1 MSPYPGVP
9 SEKTEAMEKCVASVL
24 AKHSGDKGF
33 KKENAVA
40 ICHSQI
46 MGALAL
52 EPVTADDIAEYS
64 NHALFAQVKP
74 GSLLKFKNA
83 VLCTT
88 GENKNSDWID
98 AAGIKELAETMSF
111 RAIDDE
117 HDPVKIIG
125 FFVNP
130 RVEDN
135 RLVTDGIVYN
145 DRFPKIVAQIQ
156 SGVKKLSVE
165 ADAQRAECSICYGPF
180 ASRREYCEH
189 LRETP
194 YKDGAIRKLFG
205 LTAKGGATVFHPAW
219 DTSFDANG
227 FVMIASQ
234 VEFEKPKSET
244 PKWATNLIAKVESFL
259 ERLKP
264 VMEIGTTISA
274 VEEPKIEG
282 GATMGEI
289 NVDELDLEE
298 LGLVRASVM
307 ETLKVDLEAK
317 LADKDA
323 DAEKIKIGFDRVL
336 ELGMEADQLE
346 IMANLSEAAYEL
358 FKKQQKEKPK
368 VEIEA
373 KEEKP
378 DPKKETIVLEG
389 GEGDPV
395 PLTWETAGSVLK
407 LKEV

>member
-234 VEFEKPKSET
+234 IDFEKPKSET
-244 PKWATNLIAKVESFL
+244 PKWATNLVAKVESFL

-264 VMEIGTTISA
+264 V

-346 IMANLSEAAYEL
+346 IMANLSEDAYEL
-358 FKKQQKEKPK
+358 FEKQRTEPSGGEPPEGTPLQAGEP
-368 VEIEA
+368 VPVIPA
-373 KEEKP
+373 QP
-378 DPKKETIVLEG
+378 AILEG
-389 GEGDPV
+389 GETVPVV
-395 PLTWETAGSVLK
+395 PLTWETAGPILK
-407 LKEV
+407 LKKEV